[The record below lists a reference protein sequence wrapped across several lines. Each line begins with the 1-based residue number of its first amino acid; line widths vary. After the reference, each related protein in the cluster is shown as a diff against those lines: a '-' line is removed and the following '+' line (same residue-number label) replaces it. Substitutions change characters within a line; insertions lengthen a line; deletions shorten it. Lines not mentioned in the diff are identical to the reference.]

1 MVKGGA
7 RKGSGRKSKP
17 YRFLEVGGF
26 CENLNH
32 QLLSEKKRSRVKAS
46 LPAYDEAVSKAK
58 SGGIRAY
65 VDPKSDEQEDYHEKI
80 EEELLKDRKKFKQS
94 EALLDMHLDG
104 KLDEEEY
111 LQLRPSIPRYQRVK
125 NPRPPRQE
133 VLEKASKHFR
143 LKVSTIDKY
152 WKDFRKTLK
161 DK

>member
-1 MVKGGA
+1 MVKGGS

-32 QLLSEKKRSRVKAS
+32 QLLDEIKRLRVKAS
-46 LPAYDEAVSKAK
+46 LPAYDEAVSDAK
-58 SGGIRAY
+58 SRGVRTY
-65 VDPKSDEQEDYHEKI
+65 VHPKSEEQEDYHENI
-80 EEELLKDRKKFKQS
+80 EEALLKDKKKFKQS
-94 EALLDMHLDG
+94 EVLLDKHLDG
-104 KLDEEEY
+104 EFDEEEY
-111 LQLRPSIPRYQRVK
+111 LRLKPSIPRYQRLK
-125 NPRPPRQE
+125 NPRPPRQV

>member
-1 MVKGGA
+1 MVKGGS

-32 QLLSEKKRSRVKAS
+32 QLLDEIKRSRVKAS
-46 LPAYDEAVSKAK
+46 LPAYDEAVSDQNLEVSELMYIPRAK
-58 SGGIRAY
+58 
-65 VDPKSDEQEDYHEKI
+65 KQEDHHENI
-80 EEELLKDRKKFKQS
+80 EEALLKDKKKFKQS
-94 EALLDMHLDG
+94 EVLLDKHLDG
-104 KLDEEEY
+104 EFDEEEY
-111 LQLRPSIPRYQRVK
+111 LRLKPSIPRYQRLK
-125 NPRPPRQE
+125 NPRPPRQV

>member
-1 MVKGGA
+1 MGKGGS

-32 QLLSEKKRSRVKAS
+32 QLLNEIKRSRVAAS
-46 LPAYDEAVSKAK
+46 LPAYYEAVNKAK
-58 SGGIRAY
+58 SKGVRAY
-65 VDPKSDEQEDYHEKI
+65 VNPKTDEQEDHHENI
-80 EEELLKDRKKFKQS
+80 QETLLKDKKKFKKS
-94 EALLDMHLDG
+94 EALLNKFEAGQLS
-104 KLDEEEY
+104 EEIY
-111 LQLRPSIPRYQRVK
+111 LQQKPSIPRYQQLK

-133 VLEKASKHFR
+133 VLKQASKHFC
-143 LKVSTIDKY
+143 LKISTIDKY